1 MVESIAPEV
10 QGLFL
15 DRVQVPERP
24 GGFQKSEWALQLS
37 GRHGGGTLTF
47 SVRAQA
53 PHLAWYPGRGPKAA
67 SEGTRSAFDLS
78 LGKFLRG
85 GKLLRIHTH
94 PGDRVVFLDWE
105 GDLRLALVLIPSGPE
120 AVLLERGQVVA
131 RSRYPE
137 RTEWSLPAMRTGS
150 KTLAVREEWVA
161 SHETYRLVLDAYYV
175 QHAYEMRLSSVERTL
190 LARLK
195 QNETRIAQAR
205 KAREEAEKEPRWQHL
220 GDLLKSV
227 LHLATENWPNVE
239 VFDYEQDR
247 TFFVECDPDLTPQEQ
262 LDRYYQKAKRQK
274 RKIEETTERITEL
287 ESGVVQLKTALHTLA
302 ENPNEVRLDQIEEE
316 FQLKNHA
323 LDPLTAKVASK
334 FGGKSYVSRDG
345 WTILVGRSR
354 EENGELTFRVARGN
368 DLWMHVRGKPSAHVL
383 VLIPPGKPAPLET
396 LLDAANLLLH
406 ASGGA
411 QWGKTEVDYTFRKFV
426 KKIPASTQV
435 SYTNNKTLLVT
446 PDSERLARL
455 LAQHGG
461 AGK

>member
-37 GRHGGGTLTF
+37 GRHGGGALTF

-53 PHLAWYPGRGPKAA
+53 PHLAWYPGKGPKAA
-67 SEGTRSAFDLS
+67 PEGTRSAFDLS
-78 LGKFLRG
+78 LGKLLRG
-85 GKLLRIHTH
+85 VKLQRIHVL

-120 AVLLERGQVVA
+120 AVLLEREQVVA

-137 RTEWSLPAMRTGS
+137 RKQWSPPAPRADA
-150 KTLAVREEWVA
+150 KKLAVREEWVSSPEA
-161 SHETYRLVLDAYYV
+161 YRHTLDTYYSRLAF
-175 QHAYEMRLSSVERTL
+175 ESRLSSIERSL
-190 LARLK
+190 SAQLK

-205 KAREEAEKEPRWQHL
+205 KARDEAEKEPRWQHL

-227 LHLATENWPNVE
+227 LHLAEEHWPNVE

-247 TFFVECDPDLTPQEQ
+247 TFFVECDPDLTPNEQ

-274 RKIEETTERITEL
+274 RKIEETTERIAEL
-287 ESGVVQLKTALHTLA
+287 EQGVTRLKSALQTLA
-302 ENPNEVRLDQIEEE
+302 DEADEACLDRIEEE
-316 FQLKNHA
+316 FQLKNRA
-323 LDPLTAKVASK
+323 LDPLTAKIASK

-354 EENGELTFRVARGN
+354 EENLELTFRVARGN
-368 DLWMHVRGKPSAHVL
+368 DLWMHVRGKPSSHVL

-411 QWGKTEVDYTFRKFV
+411 QWGKTEVDYAFRKFV
-426 KKIPASTQV
+426 KKIPGSTQV

-446 PDSERLARL
+446 PDPERLARL

-461 AGK
+461 GK